1 LGSIIS
7 LFGLLLQAQAATSVT
22 LAWNPSGASGIAGYR
37 LHYGTS
43 SRSYSQTR
51 DLGNTTTTTVSN
63 LLPGQTYY
71 FAVTDYNAAAVESP
85 PSNEVSFTATVP
97 IANGSGIAKDF
108 NNDGQPD
115 LVWEDAANGRLEIW
129 FMKNGTFQSDY
140 SPGTVD
146 PSWHVVGVG
155 DFLGTGQSDLVWESA
170 RGAHVI
176 WILNNGVFQYAI
188 SLPNVGG
195 GWHVVGAGDF
205 NGGGQADLVWENA
218 TTGQR
223 AIWLMKNGVHSS
235 SISLP
240 TVQPQWHIV
249 DH

>member
-1 LGSIIS
+1 MSHWLG
-7 LFGLLLQAQAATSVT
+7 T
-22 LAWNPSGASGIAGYR
+22 PSGASGIAGYR

-115 LVWEDAANGRLEIW
+115 LVWEDAR
-129 FMKNGTFQSDY
+129 
-140 SPGTVD
+140 
-146 PSWHVVGVG
+146 
-155 DFLGTGQSDLVWESA
+155 
-170 RGAHVI
+170 
-176 WILNNGVFQYAI
+176 
-188 SLPNVGG
+188 
-195 GWHVVGAGDF
+195 
-205 NGGGQADLVWENA
+205 
-218 TTGQR
+218 
-223 AIWLMKNGVHSS
+223 
-235 SISLP
+235 P
-240 TVQPQWHIV
+240 TVGWKSGL
-249 DH
+249 